1 MNGMLRHIS
10 SVFGNFNEL
19 NEKSPTWNQLETYI
33 VESIRKTSGEAAGEY
48 FLFIMD
54 YCYLKI

>member
-1 MNGMLRHIS
+1 MNGMLKHIS

-54 YCYLKI
+54 